1 MNNNQRKSLFTAPF
15 CLMAG
20 ASLSLLSVVLGAFGA
35 HALKNIISADMLAV
49 YDTALR
55 YQMFHA
61 LALLLLGLLMSMQ
74 GNSSA
79 QIKQYGRAAGLF
91 LMGLVLFC
99 GSLYA
104 LALSGLKV
112 LGAITPFG
120 GLAFILAWFYML
132 LALKNMAKP
141 STCKNS
147 TGKNRTVK
155 LDTEQTIEQ

>member
-1 MNNNQRKSLFTAPF
+1 MNDKQRKTVFTARF

-35 HALKNIISADMLAV
+35 HALKNIISTEMLAV

-61 LALLLLGLLMSMQ
+61 LALLLLGLLMNMPDISK
-74 GNSSA
+74 A
-79 QIKQYGRAAGLF
+79 QIKQYGLAAGLF
-91 LMGLVLFC
+91 LLGLVLFC

-104 LALSGLKV
+104 LALSGIKG

-120 GLAFILAWFYML
+120 GLAFILAWFYL
-132 LALKNMAKP
+132 ILALKSM
-141 STCKNS
+141 
-147 TGKNRTVK
+147 GKK
-155 LDTEQTIEQ
+155 SAEQTIE